1 MKVLTV
7 AGARPNFMKI
17 APLIKALRMFPT
29 IEQRLVHTG
38 QHYDVTMST
47 QFFEEFELP
56 RPDVY
61 LEVGSA
67 SHAVQTAKIMMAF
80 ETVLI
85 QERPDVVV
93 VVGDVNSTIGCALP
107 AVKLHI
113 PVAHVE
119 AGLRSFDRRMPEEIN
134 RILTDAI
141 SETLFVSEPSG
152 RTNLLREGI
161 PDEKIFMVGNVM
173 IDTLLAHKEKA
184 ASSEILR
191 QIDVTPHEYALLTLH
206 RPSNV
211 DDPEVFANLLN
222 ALERIQQRL
231 PIIFPAH
238 PRTRKRLEEFGLFAH
253 LKRCSHIRLIE
264 PLGYFDFLKLMT
276 DAKIVLTDSGGI
288 QEETTIL
295 NVPCVTLRDNTERPI
310 TVEQGTNE
318 LAGTDPQQIVAT
330 CMKMVDDH
338 GKQGR
343 IPDLWDGQA
352 AGRIATILND
362 RYCT

>member
-1 MKVLTV
+1 MKILNI

-17 APLIKALRMFPT
+17 APLLKTMRACPELDAK
-29 IEQRLVHTG
+29 LVHTG
-38 QHYDVTMST
+38 QHYDASMST
-47 QFFEEFELP
+47 QFFKEFKLP
-56 RPDVY
+56 TPDIH

-80 ETVLI
+80 EEVLLR
-85 QERPDVVV
+85 EKPDVVL

-107 AVKLHI
+107 AVKLNI

-141 SETLFVSEPSG
+141 SDSLFITEPSG
-152 RTNLLREGI
+152 KTNLLKEGVSE
-161 PDEKIFMVGNVM
+161 DKIFFVGNVM

-184 ASSEILR
+184 AQSNILKTLAMQPR
-191 QIDVTPHEYALLTLH
+191 EYALLTLH

-211 DDPEVFANLLN
+211 DDPTIFSNVLQAIEA
-222 ALERIQQRL
+222 IQERL

-238 PRTRKRLEEFGLFAH
+238 PRTRKRLEEFGL
-253 LKRCSHIRLIE
+253 LSRLEKLSKFRMLE
-264 PLGYFDFLKLMT
+264 PLGYFDFLKLTM
-276 DAKIVLTDSGGI
+276 DARLVLTDSGGI

-295 NVPCVTLRDNTERPI
+295 HVPCVTLRESTERPI

-318 LAGTDPQQIVAT
+318 LVGMNPDKIVEA
-330 CMKMVDDH
+330 CFRILSGH

-343 IPDLWDGQA
+343 VPEFWDGKA
-352 AGRIATILND
+352 AERIVQILRE
-362 RYCT
+362 RYQT